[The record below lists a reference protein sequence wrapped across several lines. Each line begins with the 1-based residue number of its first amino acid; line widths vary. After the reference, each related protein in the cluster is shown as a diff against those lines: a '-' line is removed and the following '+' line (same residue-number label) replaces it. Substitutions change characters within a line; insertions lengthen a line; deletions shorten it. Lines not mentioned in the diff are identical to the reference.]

1 MTRKDFELI
10 AECVEAAQKHNP
22 WPTPDMATGAALMKA
37 SIARNLMHALSRTN
51 PRFDSARF
59 LAACG
64 VK

>member
-1 MTRKDFELI
+1 MTKKHFELVARVI
-10 AECVEAAQKHNP
+10 KGMPDFAASLRTQKESCARAFAVEFAKE
-22 WPTPDMATGAALMKA
+22 
-37 SIARNLMHALSRTN
+37 N